1 MLHLPNENL
10 LIQKTLYEALEKFQQ
25 KSPVI
30 IDRIVTDFDFTQYH
44 LTTASQPG
52 NEEELDESKIVLSYR
67 SKAWAS
73 LLKCADNDLKTLTGF
88 ILAKLQNKFTLAPI
102 TELSYDISIL
112 IDLNTLDMN
121 DIVQLSLFKI
131 HVLSYPFAKSIEEFK
146 NLQQTVIQSEEE
158 GRIIQSD
165 KIYHVENRPNQEGFY
180 INASSD
186 RITVIFNTK
195 FQDYND
201 QVFGKVFVQEFID
214 SRKRNRAIQS
224 SPQVLFSNTP
234 PLEISKICPPNKSNK
249 NEDHFITFV
258 LFPRHFEN
266 KDVEFLTIAKILQFR
281 NYFHYHIKCSKAY
294 LHSRMRFRVG
304 SFLKVLN
311 RAKIEDEE
319 EANVKKTVSGKKM
332 VSF

>member
-10 LIQKTLYEALEKFQQ
+10 LIQKTLYEALDKFQQ
-25 KSPVI
+25 KSAVI
-30 IDRIVTDFDFTQYH
+30 IDRIVTDFDFTQFH
-44 LTTASQPG
+44 LTTASNPT
-52 NEEELDESKIVLSYR
+52 NEDELDESKIVLSYR

-73 LLKCADNDLKTLTGF
+73 LLKCADNDLNLLTSY
-88 ILAKLQNKFTLAPI
+88 ILQRLENKFSLAPA
-102 TELSYDISIL
+102 TELSYDISIM
-112 IDLNTLDMN
+112 IDLNDLTMN

-131 HVLSYPFAKSIEEFK
+131 HVLSYPFTKSIEEFK
-146 NLQQTVIQSEEE
+146 KLQQQAIQSEEE
-158 GRIIQSD
+158 RIIQSD
-165 KIYHVENRPNQEGFY
+165 IIYHVENRPNQEGFY
-180 INASSD
+180 LNASSD

-201 QVFGKVFVQEFID
+201 QVFGKVFIQEFID

-234 PLEISKICPPNKSNK
+234 PLEIAKVCPQSKANK

-266 KDVEFLTIAKILQFR
+266 KNVEFLTVAKILQFR

-319 EANVKKTVSGKKM
+319 ASNVKKTVSGKKM
-332 VSF
+332 MSF

>member
-1 MLHLPNENL
+1 M
-10 LIQKTLYEALEKFQQ
+10 
-25 KSPVI
+25 
-30 IDRIVTDFDFTQYH
+30 
-44 LTTASQPG
+44 TTASNPT
-52 NEEELDESKIVLSYR
+52 NEDELDESKIVLSYR

-73 LLKCADNDLKTLTGF
+73 LIKCADNDLNVLTSY
-88 ILAKLQNKFTLAPI
+88 ILTRLENKFSLAPV
-102 TELSYDISIL
+102 TELSYDISVM
-112 IDLNTLDMN
+112 IDLNELTMN

-131 HVLSYPFAKSIEEFK
+131 HVLSYPFTKSIEEFK
-146 NLQQTVIQSEEE
+146 TLQQQAIQGEEE
-158 GRIIQSD
+158 RIIQSD
-165 KIYHVENRPNQEGFY
+165 TIYHVENRPNQEGFY
-180 INASSD
+180 LNASSD

-201 QVFGKVFVQEFID
+201 QVFGKVFIQEFID

-234 PLEISKICPPNKSNK
+234 PLEITKVCPPSKSNK

-266 KDVEFLTIAKILQFR
+266 KNVEFMTVAKILQFR

-319 EANVKKTVSGKKM
+319 AANVKKTVSGKKM
-332 VSF
+332 MSF

>member
-30 IDRIVTDFDFTQYH
+30 IDRIVTDFDFTQFH
-44 LTTASQPG
+44 LTTATNPA
-52 NEEELDESKIVLSYR
+52 NEDELDESKIVLSYR

-73 LLKCADNDLKTLTGF
+73 LLKCADNDLRVLTSY
-88 ILAKLQNKFTLAPI
+88 ILTRLENKFSLAPA
-102 TELSYDISIL
+102 TELSYDISVM
-112 IDLNTLDMN
+112 IDLNELTMN
-121 DIVQLSLFKI
+121 DIVQLSLFKV
-131 HVLSYPFAKSIEEFK
+131 HALSYPFTKSIEEFK
-146 NLQQTVIQSEEE
+146 TLQQQAVQGGEE
-158 GRIIQSD
+158 RIIQSD
-165 KIYHVENRPNQEGFY
+165 TIYHVENRPNQEGFY
-180 INASSD
+180 LNASSD

-201 QVFGKVFVQEFID
+201 QVFGKVFIQEFID

-234 PLEISKICPPNKSNK
+234 PLEIAKVCPPGKSNK

-266 KDVEFLTIAKILQFR
+266 KTVEFMTVAKILQFR

-319 EANVKKTVSGKKM
+319 AASVKKTVSGKKM
-332 VSF
+332 MSF